1 MIADESCEGVAR
13 LHVVCE
19 WVGGVRQ
26 ERQLCVHCMQRVSR
40 TCQLQGQF
48 ERIVENFCR
57 IKTIV

>member
-26 ERQLCVHCMQRVSR
+26 ERQLCAHCMQRVSR

-57 IKTIV
+57 IEAIV